1 MKYLILKY
9 AESPVQ
15 TSFLPETFYCDS
27 QNLNVLKSTGEAA
40 IKHIDLK
47 STETFTKVFN
57 EESDSDN
64 NSEILFL
71 TQTITLV
78 NQEATDD
85 DTNGIRDALITMT
98 TTKYEVENTDTD

>member
-64 NSEILFL
+64 NFL